1 MTEIPIFDAKNKL
14 PSYIHQV
21 ERGEPIAVT
30 RHNKRVAI
38 IVSKDMFESISNDI
52 SFETSYKKFRNKYQ
66 DLYEIENFTLD
77 SSTTFGSP
85 KKTRS
90 EEVW

>member
-21 ERGEPIAVT
+21 EQGEPIAVT
-30 RHNKRVAI
+30 RHNKQVAI
-38 IVSKDMFESISNDI
+38 LVSKEMFESISNDI
-52 SFETSYKKFRNKYQ
+52 SFETSYKKFRTKYQ
-66 DLYEIENFTLD
+66 DLYEIENFAADT
-77 SSTTFGSP
+77 STTLGSP
-85 KKTRS
+85 QKTRS